1 MKYTEVKENDILT
14 FSGASGSGSVVKT
27 QQHGY
32 YFMPAKIGMRLKGI
46 KSPILKNERFVFTSY
61 RVQKADSEGRII
73 KCILTRLSNGT
84 NFAVSED
91 FFHRYFKKIDLSN
104 L

>member
-1 MKYTEVKENDILT
+1 MQYTEVKANDIIV

-27 QQHGY
+27 AHHGY
-32 YFMPAKIGMRLKGI
+32 YFMPAKEGMRLKGI
-46 KSPILKNERFVFTSY
+46 KSPIMKNERFVFTSF

-84 NFAVSED
+84 NFAISED
-91 FFHRYFKKIDLSN
+91 FFHRFFNKIDLSN

>member
-1 MKYTEVKENDILT
+1 MKYTEVKENDIMI
-14 FSGASGSGSVVKT
+14 FSSPTGTGSVVKT
-27 QQHGY
+27 ENHGY
-32 YFMPAKIGMRLKGI
+32 YFMPAKIGMRLKGK
-46 KSPILKNERFVFTSY
+46 KSPILKNERFVFTNY
-61 RVQKADSEGRII
+61 RVQKADSGGRII

-84 NFAVSED
+84 NFAISED

>member
-1 MKYTEVKENDILT
+1 MKYTEVKENDVVT
-14 FSGASGSGSVVKT
+14 FSAKSGSGSVVKT
-27 QQHGY
+27 KSHGY
-32 YFMPAKIGMRLKGI
+32 YFMPAKLGMRLKGDI
-46 KSPILKNERFVFTSY
+46 SPILKNERFVFTSY